1 MQKNTSTLSRR
12 KVTAGIAWSVPAVAA
27 VAAAPAFAASPT
39 CVTATTGDVVK
50 YPGNSTPIKQGYGFT
65 ITVTNPTRSRLRIS
79 GDTSTVDFDKKK
91 DVTGTLLIFATD
103 PCLGDD
109 PIDADD
115 DLLVLEPGETQTF
128 YLVAPNTGSSS
139 NESGCISATLGVQ
152 LVTGEQ
158 PVANLCD
165 EYVVERACFS
175 ETAPDAC

>member
-1 MQKNTSTLSRR
+1 MQKNTSYLSRR
-12 KVTAGIAWSVPAVAA
+12 KVTAGLAWSVPAVAA

-39 CVTATTGDVVK
+39 CVTATTGGVVK

-79 GDTSTVDFDKKK
+79 GDTFTVDFDKSK

-103 PCLGDD
+103 PCLGND

-175 ETAPDAC
+175 ETDPDAC